1 MYWRYHYVGLISLR
15 ICTSKQTEW
24 QTYKYCRIIWKY
36 CTHILGMSLKDFFEI
51 CHPESEIWSYEI
63 EVKEWMEEHQTQPL
77 LELAL
82 EGVNWKQRY
91 RKNYQILALIWSS
104 SNMVLIITYSM
115 DMSLGPKLTSKK
127 RFESCMW
134 CRNKDIN
141 SFVRGHPGMTKC
153 RASPS
158 LVGQLK
164 TSDLKTENSSVH
176 IVKANNSYSSIVQNI
191 FQEQQATQKPWPKSK
206 MFS

>member
-1 MYWRYHYVGLISLR
+1 
-15 ICTSKQTEW
+15 
-24 QTYKYCRIIWKY
+24 
-36 CTHILGMSLKDFFEI
+36 MSLKDFYDI
-51 CHPESEIWSYEI
+51 CHPESEIWLNEI

-82 EGVNWKQRY
+82 KGVNWKQRY

-115 DMSLGPKLTSKK
+115 DISLGPKLTSKK
-127 RFESCMW
+127 RFESCTW

-141 SFVRGHPGMTKC
+141 SFVRGHPGMTKF

-191 FQEQQATQKPWPKSK
+191 LQEQRATQKLWPKSK